1 MPQCHPCLLLCK
13 WCWSSCPLLILK
25 KNEPFFFFTTSNG
38 KKCLPWGWD
47 FISGSSRVFVAR
59 MGRRRLFLQQ
69 EWTRLGYNYGFIS
82 FLSQENSLI
91 SYFSPSPEPHLHP
104 SPQWSHRTDQAERS
118 GEVFL
123 CVQDFD
129 STLPSLLRSYT
140 ARDWAFLSV
149 KTVQVFRKFTPL
161 LLEKRPWRSLRV
173 SHSHPQ
179 ELNVSL
185 PSSTSETLG
194 GYDVFL
200 LQNNKHAGVTG
211 LVDL

>member
-1 MPQCHPCLLLCK
+1 MSL
-13 WCWSSCPLLILK
+13 
-25 KNEPFFFFTTSNG
+25 FFFFTTSNG

-123 CVQDFD
+123 CVQDFG

-161 LLEKRPWRSLRV
+161 LLEKRPWRSLLEVTPIRRNWTSPCQAVLPRRWGDMMFSYSRTINTLV
-173 SHSHPQ
+173 SQ
-179 ELNVSL
+179 
-185 PSSTSETLG
+185 G
-194 GYDVFL
+194 
-200 LQNNKHAGVTG
+200 
-211 LVDL
+211 